1 MDFVITGIGLY
12 NGLGKDARTSFCSLL
27 NGESTIVPISWPDFN
42 PDIFPQS
49 HKAVPATVAGLCP
62 EPEESECIPGFEKY
76 WKHWD
81 PVTRIGLL
89 SAKEAVTNSGIN
101 STNVGVIFSSFA
113 AGVSVKLDMLGA
125 FNQGKRF
132 SPRKSLNIEGEH
144 TSAQVAALFGFNGPN
159 YSLVSACATGIV
171 AIDAA
176 CAHLKANPDLDA
188 MLVGATD
195 KTADAFDMYWFNLL
209 GALSPTGVSAPFDK
223 ARNGFVMGEG
233 AATLI
238 IEPFHKAFKR
248 KANILAFIRGCGVV
262 TKFDSD
268 TSPDPE
274 GEGAYECMM
283 KACKN
288 ALIDPSDIDYVNAH
302 ATSTPV
308 GDMIELRAISRL
320 LGEGKHVPVVSN
332 KGQIGHTM
340 SACGLIEIIY
350 TILAMDG
357 GISPGNANLNDPES
371 IPDNIN
377 LLRDK
382 SMIRGKYAMKNSFG
396 FGGRNASIILERV

>member
-12 NGLGKDARTSFCSLL
+12 NGLGKTARTSFSSLL
-27 NGESTIVPISWPDFN
+27 DGESTIVPISWPDFN
-42 PDIFPQS
+42 HDTFPQS
-49 HKAVPATVAGLCP
+49 HKAVPATMAGLCP
-62 EPEESECIPGFEKY
+62 EPKDSECVSEFMGY
-76 WKHWD
+76 WRHWD
-81 PVTRIGLL
+81 PATRAGLL
-89 SAKEAVTNSGIN
+89 TVEEAVLESGID
-101 STNVGVIFSSFA
+101 SCNVGIIFSTFA
-113 AGVSVKLDMLGA
+113 GGPELRSKMLA
-125 FNQGKRF
+125 ALNQGKRY
-132 SPRKSLNIEGEH
+132 SPRKSLNISREH
-144 TSAQVAALFGFNGPN
+144 MAAQVAAIYDFNGPN
-159 YSLVSACATGIV
+159 YSMTSACATGIV
-171 AIDAA
+171 SIDTA
-176 CAHLKANPDLDA
+176 CAQLRANPELDA
-188 MLVGATD
+188 MVVGAAD
-195 KTADAFDMYWFNLL
+195 KTANALEMYWFNLL
-209 GALSPTGVSAPFDK
+209 NAMSPTGVSAPFDK
-223 ARNGFVMGEG
+223 SRNGFVMGEG

-248 KANILAFIRGCGVV
+248 KANILAFIRGCGIV

-320 LGEGKHVPVVSN
+320 LGEGKQVPVVSN

-357 GISPGNANLNDPES
+357 GISPGNANLIDPEIS
-371 IPDNIN
+371 FSNIN
-377 LLRDK
+377 LLRGK
-382 SMIRGKYAMKNSFG
+382 STIRGRYAMKNSFG
-396 FGGRNASIILERV
+396 FGGRNASIIIERV